1 MREGMPISLSQ
12 PARANNYQLRTDAA
26 SQAKLSSTE
35 GWKYVPLEDHYNGA
49 PFTWRSRYALGFDN
63 LFQQAWKVKVL
74 GAGLIMFGPC
84 CFTPSSALFV
94 ATFCR
99 RNRRRG
105 KQGGR
110 GGRGRCGRGR
120 KALHGEET
128 ALLMAS
134 ASYDQVA
141 HVCDRK
147 EGPSSRPFGV

>member
-63 LFQQAWKVKVL
+63 LFQQTWKVKVL

-94 ATFCR
+94 AEHF
-99 RNRRRG
+99 
-105 KQGGR
+105 
-110 GGRGRCGRGR
+110 
-120 KALHGEET
+120 ADAIEGEENKEGE
-128 ALLMAS
+128 ADEGGAGEDGRRYMAS